1 MKRMICMLMA
11 ISTMLSMAGCGSLTK
26 EKEPEIKVTEGTPV
40 YEDNAYIERGAYS
53 MPAKENYMYPDSVNG
68 ALDSSKANYKSN
80 INEQEFKDYKDAG
93 FTFMLTEYNA
103 NWEINEKFS
112 ETNLYTTMQLAEK
125 VGIPVIVHTGP
136 LERYTSTDDFR
147 ISPESKEYM
156 QNLVSTLST
165 YKMFHG
171 FSFRDE
177 PKVEFAPTFKAYK
190 DYLLT
195 LKPDSMFFTS
205 YLPIYGAPHVSVN
218 FNSEG
223 KNVRE
228 NYINYVDAYLKN
240 MGSFTYD
247 YYPLRVDA
255 ARKVNYIMDSWYEN
269 LEVVAT
275 QAKKHNNARIGLTI
289 QSSSYGQPGMQESS
303 SHARTISTKEDIG
316 FQMYSGLAY
325 GVKEF
330 GYFTYW
336 LHWGTTDPNAETF
349 YDAMVMPPEK
359 SGGPGVKTDCYYAVQ
374 SMNKELEKFDHVLLN
389 YNWEGTMAVAPEGK
403 TKSAVINKIA
413 DYKNARVKNVS
424 VSEETI
430 IGCLKDGKG
439 YDGYMIVNATEPSEK
454 KTDEVTISFYKATKA
469 LAYVNGEEQT
479 ITLKDGSYTFK
490 IGAGEGV
497 FVIPIV

>member
-1 MKRMICMLMA
+1 MICLLLSL
-11 ISTMLSMAGCGSLTK
+11 STMVSMVGCGASDGKK
-26 EKEPEIKVTEGTPV
+26 EADIKVTEGTPS
-40 YEDNAYIERGAYS
+40 YEDNAHIERGAYS
-53 MPAKENYMYPDSVNG
+53 MPAKEDYMYPDAVNG
-68 ALDSSKANYKSN
+68 ALDASKANYKSN

-136 LERYTSTDDFR
+136 LERYTSTEDFR
-147 ISPESKEYM
+147 IAPENKEYM

-165 YKMFHG
+165 YKMFKG
-171 FSFRDE
+171 FSFKDE
-177 PKVEFAPTFKAYK
+177 PKIEYAQTFKAYK

-205 YLPIYGAPHVSVN
+205 FLPIYGAPYISVS
-218 FNSEG
+218 FNSGG

-228 NYINYVDAYLKN
+228 NYINYVDTYLKN

-247 YYPLRVDA
+247 YYPLRVDGV
-255 ARKVNYIMDSWYEN
+255 RKVNFIMDTWYEN
-269 LEVVAT
+269 LEIVAA
-275 QAKKHNNARIGLTI
+275 QAKKHNNTRIGLTI
-289 QSSSYGQPGMQESS
+289 QSSSYGQPGQQNSS
-303 SHARTISTKEDIG
+303 SHARTISTKADIG
-316 FQMYSGLAY
+316 FQMYSALAY

-336 LHWGTTDPNAETF
+336 IHWGTTDPAAETF
-349 YDAMVMPPEK
+349 YDAMIMPPEK
-359 SGGPGVKTDCYYAVQ
+359 SGGPGIKTECYYAVQ
-374 SMNKELEKFDHVLLN
+374 AMNNELEKFDHVMLN
-389 YNWEGTMAVAPEGK
+389 YNWQGTMAVAPDGK
-403 TKSAVINKIA
+403 TKSSVLSKVA
-413 DYKNARVKNVS
+413 DYKNERIKDVT

-430 IGCLKDGKG
+430 IGCLKDGNG
-439 YDGYMIVNATEPSEK
+439 YDGYMLVNATEPSEN
-454 KTDEVTISFYKATKA
+454 KTDEITISFYKATKA
-469 LAYVNGEEQT
+469 IAYINGEEQT

-490 IGAGEGV
+490 LGAGEGV